1 MLYFV
6 YLPCSRQNQQA
17 KQRSRKAERRV
28 FMDSLLPAIDILSKH
43 FATRNWRYLKVPE
56 ESRTE
61 KVFAWPGG
69 KDEEIMICVHKGC
82 DIHELFHRQD
92 FFFFNFAYQ
101 GDYGALSYRY
111 DNHITVHE
119 GECYIGQPYAGYA
132 LSGHSKEEIIIV
144 GVLIR
149 KETFFRRFLS
159 ILATDTKMFHF
170 FLEPSTNQY
179 SDEFIQLKFD
189 NEQPIRALLEM
200 MIMEYA
206 FPKEDT
212 QDILKPMV
220 LTLFMLVARQYK
232 ADSAKE
238 SKERLSDKIV
248 RYMGEHTSVVT
259 LKEIASHFSYHPNY
273 ISSLLHKELG
283 RTFSELLLE
292 QRMEKALI
300 LLKGTNLSVSEIAEM
315 LGYSNSSNFYKAF
328 RDFYGMSP
336 REFFHL

>member
-1 MLYFV
+1 
-6 YLPCSRQNQQA
+6 
-17 KQRSRKAERRV
+17 
-28 FMDSLLPAIDILSKH
+28 
-43 FATRNWRYLKVPE
+43 
-56 ESRTE
+56 
-61 KVFAWPGG
+61 
-69 KDEEIMICVHKGC
+69 MI
-82 DIHELFHRQD
+82 Q
-92 FFFFNFAYQ
+92 
-101 GDYGALSYRY
+101 
-111 DNHITVHE
+111 
-119 GECYIGQPYAGYA
+119 
-132 LSGHSKEEIIIV
+132 
-144 GVLIR
+144 

-189 NEQPIRALLEM
+189 NELPIRALLEM

-220 LTLFMLVARQYK
+220 LTLLMQVARQYK
-232 ADSAKE
+232 ADSARE
-238 SKERLSDKIV
+238 SQERLSDQII
-248 RYMGEHTSVVT
+248 RYMGEHTTIVT
-259 LKEIASHFSYHPNY
+259 LKEIADHFSYHPNY

-328 RDFYGMSP
+328 REFYGMSP
-336 REFFHL
+336 REFSIQNT

>member
-1 MLYFV
+1 M
-6 YLPCSRQNQQA
+6 
-17 KQRSRKAERRV
+17 K
-28 FMDSLLPAIDILSKH
+28 SLFTAIDILSKH
-43 FATRNWRYLKVPE
+43 FETRNWRYLKVPE
-56 ESRTE
+56 ESQTE
-61 KVFAWPGG
+61 KVFAWPG
-69 KDEEIMICVHKGC
+69 KENEEIMICVYKGC

-101 GDYGALSYRY
+101 GNYGALSYRY

-132 LSGHSKEEIIIV
+132 LHGNSRKEIIIV

-149 KETFFRRFLS
+149 KETFFKRFLS
-159 ILATDTKMFHF
+159 ILAIDTKMFHF

-189 NEQPIRALLEM
+189 NELPIRTLLEM

-220 LTLFMLVARQYK
+220 LTLLMQVTRQYK
-232 ADSAKE
+232 ANFTKT
-238 SKERLSDKIV
+238 SKERLSDKIL
-248 RYMGEHTSVVT
+248 RYMGEHSSIVT
-259 LKEIASHFSYHPNY
+259 LKEIADHFSYHPNY

-283 RTFSELLLE
+283 RTFSNLLLE

-300 LLKGTNLSVSEIAEM
+300 LLKGTNLSVSEIAEI
-315 LGYSNSSNFYKAF
+315 LGYSNNSNFYKAF
-328 RDFYGMSP
+328 REFYGMSP
-336 REFFHL
+336 REYSAQN